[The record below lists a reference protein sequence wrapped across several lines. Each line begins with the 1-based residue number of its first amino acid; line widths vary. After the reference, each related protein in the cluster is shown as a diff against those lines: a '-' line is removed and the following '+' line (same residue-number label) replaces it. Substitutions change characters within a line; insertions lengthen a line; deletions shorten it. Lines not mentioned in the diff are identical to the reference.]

1 MKIRDLIE
9 AAVNDWGEPEKN
21 RAMLLPYGLPPL
33 DEALYGINIVDGELI
48 AIQGLEKN
56 RKTTLLANI
65 VLSVMLSGTLS
76 KLGYSMVLDTLESGE
91 TVERY
96 RDRLIGMLATYALLA
111 GEHGNRRETWNVA
124 GVLENDH
131 LGMSPEYLRYANRS
145 AAQQGAIEHAM
156 GIMEDW
162 PLHIFG
168 GSRYRD
174 RFTDTRNLQES
185 MQRWGRLADEEN
197 AAIFATDHIQL
208 YNLPG
213 SMDYQKQER
222 VIPALSSHQLATST
236 AVIALSQISLGSFK
250 DYKSG
255 LMDTMYAKGG
265 GRLAAEAN
273 AVIQISYDEANCKV
287 LIDVP
292 RSRKARAKMH
302 QSLEPTSGLF
312 VGRAIPIG
320 RGSR

>member
-1 MKIRDLIE
+1 MKIRDLVK

-96 RDRLIGMLATYALLA
+96 RDRLIGMLATYAVLA

-124 GVLENDH
+124 EALENEH

-145 AAQQGAIEHAM
+145 AAQQWAIEHAM
-156 GIMEDW
+156 KVMEDW

-174 RFTDTRNLQES
+174 RATNTRDLRGS
-185 MQRWGRLADEEN
+185 MRRWAQLAEDEN
-197 AAIFATDHIQL
+197 AAVFATDHIQL
-208 YNLPG
+208 YNISG
-213 SMDYQKQER
+213 GDYQMQEQ
-222 VIPALSSHQLATST
+222 VVPALSTHQLTTST

-250 DYKSG
+250 D
-255 LMDTMYAKGG
+255 
-265 GRLAAEAN
+265 
-273 AVIQISYDEANCKV
+273 
-287 LIDVP
+287 
-292 RSRKARAKMH
+292 
-302 QSLEPTSGLF
+302 
-312 VGRAIPIG
+312 
-320 RGSR
+320 